1 MAGQKAFNVVLGA
14 VAVAGVAWLLMR
26 TLGAPN
32 LPVTA
37 AAGTPDTTGFT
48 GYVIGSAD
56 APVEIVE
63 YADFQCPACANF
75 DQVQWPDVKARLIDT
90 GKLRLRYRDYPLDEI
105 HPQARIAAHAAACAD
120 DQGRFWQMKNGI
132 YSRQNDWAFKSG
144 SKPYDVLGEIAG
156 AVGADVNA
164 WQACMKAGTHAARIE
179 ASHAEALRVGAP
191 STPTFLIGGRLYPGM
206 NSDMMVQL
214 VDSLAALAPAT
225 PE

>member
-1 MAGQKAFNVVLGA
+1 MASQKSFNVALGV
-14 VAVAGVAWLLMR
+14 VAVVGIGWLLMR
-26 TLGAPN
+26 TLGAPS

-48 GYVIGSAD
+48 GYVIGSD
-56 APVEIVE
+56 SAPVEIVE

-105 HPQARIAAHAAACAD
+105 HPQARLAAHAAACAD
-120 DQGRFWQMKNGI
+120 DQGRFWQMKNQL
-132 YSRQNDWAFKSG
+132 YSRQNDWAFARG
-144 SKPYDVLGEIAG
+144 STPYDAMSEM
-156 AVGADVNA
+156 VGAIGGDVAA
-164 WQACMKAGTHAARIE
+164 WQACMEAGSHAARIE

-206 NSDMMVQL
+206 NSDDMVRL
-214 VDSLAALAPAT
+214 VDSLAALAPAAS
-225 PE
+225 E